1 MNEILKSEIF
11 IVIYGKNEGVSF
23 EEFGGLFRQVHG
35 YYLNL
40 SHYGYS
46 SLRELLKDMNDL
58 VEVKTIKGQH
68 MMRCKSPSR
77 HHVVVSYGNNSP
89 QAKEQ
94 ISDVSNIPLP
104 SSGHSSGPVVSKS
117 VQSQPTSLQQNHLKI
132 NKTSSA
138 RRKESK
144 ETSTS
149 KSCLPAKN
157 PDPAFSHTKNLTEK
171 TATIIKCTK
180 DHGVSASLKSPTSN
194 LVHARPSANVPVAAG
209 AAKSNNISKK
219 IHKSHFKPT
228 NPKSVTKLTLFQNVR
243 STNPKVIE
251 SVECFSRTVLEVRS
265 DVTYASICANNVQKS
280 QVYQNGQ
287 QFNRNNL
294 TFNVGTR
301 VNSTNATQSYP
312 RVETR
317 ASVHSNC
324 VIKENIQLLL
334 NQRDGGISVFQLQK
348 LYLFQFGQPLK
359 FRGSTTLKQLLLE
372 LKDVVKIEGVG
383 VQMLVFPVPVETH
396 PTNAAAIGDSDAALK
411 GAASLF
417 TKKDIQQEI
426 VSNPYSSNS
435 FKRQNEK
442 LQDDAQLPFHYEQIN
457 TIKGHITKVVKI
469 DDKPSTQQKI
479 LENLPHE
486 RYIKSSGEELSV
498 PATDIR
504 VVPKYINQK
513 PQHKVPP
520 SAQEHHQKNQSS
532 NQDKLSCLVE
542 NAHALNVKSL
552 GEELSV
558 PATETRFLPKYITQ
572 KPQHKVPPSAQEH
585 HQINQSSNQDELSY
599 LVKNAHAL
607 NVKSLGEELSVPA
620 TDTRVL
626 PKYINEKPQHKV
638 PPSAQEHHQINQS
651 SIQDERS
658 YLGKNAHALYVKS
671 LGEELSVPATDEIVS
686 PNQIT
691 EKPQHKALPSAQEPH
706 QINQSSNQEKISY
719 LGKNAH
725 AFYVKSLE
733 ELSVLAT
740 DERVSPNHIHKKPQ
754 HKAPPSVQEH
764 HQIYKS
770 RDQNEMYLDKNV
782 VLKGETTKDGSSQN
796 VPEDSSL
803 PHFILHSS
811 GFSFVME
818 QNRSQAKES
827 EINLPDA
834 VSPLTEQKI
843 PYHSNNMLKGPE
855 HSTQL
860 LSNASMI
867 LQDTKPYQVSFLPI
881 KDTDNLP
888 LQSHNSINT
897 MKTCGQTEPPALQP
911 LGDFQK
917 VNNCN
922 IHHHPEH
929 PPSHSRESLQTKT
942 VHVQIE
948 KPSPIHKKHENKTKV
963 KKEAVLSSNSE
974 ETPSNSQIINNFN
987 NFSNVSS
994 NEKAAN
1000 IQPKNVIEKTLQWE
1014 ASFSP
1019 PTNDLD
1025 KDNAHDLNADG
1036 TEQTALMSSDVH
1048 KADNIHTSE
1057 REQDPSTLQTKQV
1070 DEFKT
1075 AESIVQTSLLS
1086 SRPREEIVDTPKNI
1100 SQHHTISAAQSELQN
1115 NFESILEQE
1124 DMNTWQTSQAQVC
1137 CIL

>member
-58 VEVKTIKGQH
+58 VVVKTINGQP

-89 QAKEQ
+89 QAEEQ

-104 SSGHSSGPVVSKS
+104 SSGHSSGPDVSKS
-117 VQSQPTSLQQNHLKI
+117 AQSQPTSLQQNHLKI

-149 KSCLPAKN
+149 KCCLPAKN
-157 PDPAFSHTKNLTEK
+157 PDPAFSHMKNLTEK
-171 TATIIKCTK
+171 TATIIKSTK
-180 DHGVSASLKSPTSN
+180 GHGVSASLKPPTSN

-219 IHKSHFKPT
+219 SHFKPT
-228 NPKSVTKLTLFQNVR
+228 NPKSETKLTLFQNVR

-265 DVTYASICANNVQKS
+265 DVSYASICANNVQKS

-287 QFNRNNL
+287 QFNQNNL

-301 VNSTNATQSYP
+301 VNSTNATQSYS

-317 ASVHSNC
+317 ALVHSNC

-334 NQRDGGISVFQLQK
+334 NQHDNGLSVFQLQK

-383 VQMLVFPVPVETH
+383 VQLLVFPVPVESH

-426 VSNPYSSNS
+426 VSNPHSSNS
-435 FKRQNEK
+435 LKRQNEK
-442 LQDDAQLPFHYEQIN
+442 LQDDAQLPFHYEQMN
-457 TIKGHITKVVKI
+457 PIKGHITKVVKI
-469 DDKPSTQQKI
+469 DDKPSSV
-479 LENLPHE
+479 ENVPHAH
-486 RYIKSSGEELSV
+486 YIKSAGEELSV
-498 PATDIR
+498 PATD
-504 VVPKYINQK
+504 
-513 PQHKVPP
+513 
-520 SAQEHHQKNQSS
+520 
-532 NQDKLSCLVE
+532 
-542 NAHALNVKSL
+542 
-552 GEELSV
+552 
-558 PATETRFLPKYITQ
+558 TRFLPKYINQ

-620 TDTRVL
+620 TDTRVS

-638 PPSAQEHHQINQS
+638 PPSAQEPHQINKS
-651 SIQDERS
+651 SNQDELS

-671 LGEELSVPATDEIVS
+671 LGEELSVPTTDTRVS

-691 EKPQHKALPSAQEPH
+691 EKPQHKALPSAQVPH
-706 QINQSSNQEKISY
+706 QINQSSNQEEMSY

-725 AFYVKSLE
+725 AFYVKSLGE

-740 DERVSPNHIHKKPQ
+740 DERVSPNHNNKKPQ

-782 VLKGETTKDGSSQN
+782 VLKGATTKDGSSQN

-811 GFSFVME
+811 GFSFVLE
-818 QNRSQAKES
+818 QQNRSQAKES
-827 EINLPDA
+827 EMNLPDA

-843 PYHSNNMLKGPE
+843 PYHSNNKLKGPE

-888 LQSHNSINT
+888 LQSHNSIST

-911 LGDFQK
+911 LGDFQT

-929 PPSHSRESLQTKT
+929 PPSHSRESLETKT

-963 KKEAVLSSNSE
+963 KQEAVLSSNSE
-974 ETPSNSQIINNFN
+974 QTPSNSQIINNFN

-994 NEKAAN
+994 NEKAVN
-1000 IQPKNVIEKTLQWE
+1000 IQPEKTLQRE
-1014 ASFSP
+1014 ASVSP

-1025 KDNAHDLNADG
+1025 KDNAHDLNVDG
-1036 TEQTALMSSDVH
+1036 TEQAALMSSDLH

-1057 REQDPSTLQTKQV
+1057 REQDTSTLQTKQV

-1086 SRPREEIVDTPKNI
+1086 SRPREEIVDTPKNL

-1115 NFESILEQE
+1115 NFESISEQK